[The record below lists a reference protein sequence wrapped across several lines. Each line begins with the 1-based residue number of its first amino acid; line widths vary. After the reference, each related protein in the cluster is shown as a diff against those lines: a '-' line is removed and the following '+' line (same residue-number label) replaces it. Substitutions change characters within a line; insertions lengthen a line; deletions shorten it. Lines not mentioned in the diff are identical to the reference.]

1 MKENLIDKQ
10 RETEKDFINKT
21 NKLQD
26 KINKLQEDIK
36 ESQNS
41 NSSQL
46 KKSLYLEK
54 PPSNNIKKNNKNVKN
69 INSKLDLIFKEPQEK
84 ENLIMELNKM
94 KEN

>member
-46 KKSLYLEK
+46 KTLYSEK